1 MKVLLVE
8 PNYKNKYPP
17 MGLMKI
23 STYHKQLGDEV
34 RFVKG
39 FSSDVDKEVWDRI
52 YITTLFTFDFDVDVE
67 TINHY
72 KLLVN
77 NIDNLYVGGIM
88 ASLMPDKIAEATG
101 IERSHVLT
109 GLFTDTSVVGD
120 DNDIN
125 VDELP
130 LDYDILEQVDYKYPA
145 GDNYFAYTTRGCPNH
160 CSFCAVPILEP
171 NFHVTN
177 NIIDQIKTIDE
188 KYGPKQHLLLLD
200 NNVLNTP
207 DLKSLVDDLCTAGFG
222 RGAKY
227 TDPGAYN
234 IVMMRY
240 KKGDRAEFLDKKMAA
255 YLEGFKKR
263 IKSAE
268 MLEMFLQIVI
278 AAEDAEDYA
287 QYMLDHEEELSPII
301 EKYRSKAKKAR
312 YLDFNQGVDGRKIN
326 DENMEQLARL
336 AIHPLRIAFDDIHLK
351 DVYCEAVRTAHR
363 HGIREISNYILF
375 NYKDKPE
382 DLYERL
388 RVNIELNEELG
399 IQIFSFPMKY
409 SPISETDRT
418 YIGANW
424 CKKSIR
430 AISAILQ
437 VTKGVVAAG
446 SSFFYKAFGNNLE
459 EFYEILAMPRE
470 LIMFRSHFEGDGTTA
485 KWQALYRKLNDEQK
499 DRLMEIVSHNM
510 SELRNIPW
518 PDDLRE
524 ILEFYLIK
532 YSGKTEHTAEQ
543 YIQMSLMDDSDI
555 VTEDTMLD

>member
-1 MKVLLVE
+1 MRILLVE

-23 STYHKQLGDEV
+23 STYHKMLGDEV

-39 FSSDVDKEVWDRI
+39 FDPEVNKEVWDRI
-52 YITTLFTFDFDVDVE
+52 YVTTLFTFDFDIDVE

-77 NIDNLYVGGIM
+77 NINDLYVGGIM
-88 ASLMPDKIAEATG
+88 ASLMPDRIVAATG
-101 IERSHVLT
+101 IERSHILT

-171 NFHVTN
+171 HFHVTN

-200 NNVLNTP
+200 NNVLNTK
-207 DLKSLVDDLCTAGFG
+207 DLKVLVDDLCTAGFG

-227 TDPGAYN
+227 VDPGAYN

-240 KKGDRAEFLDKKMAA
+240 KNGDRAEFLDKKMVA

-268 MLEMFLQIVI
+268 MLETFLQIVI
-278 AAEDAEDYA
+278 GAEDAEDYA
-287 QYMLDHEEELSPII
+287 QYMLDHEDELSPII
-301 EKYRSKAKKAR
+301 EKYRSKSKKAR

-336 AIHPLRIAFDDIHLK
+336 AIHPLRIAFDDIKLK
-351 DVYCEAVRTAHR
+351 DVYRKAVRTAHR
-363 HGIREISNYILF
+363 HGIKEISNYILF
-375 NYKDKPE
+375 NYKDEPK

-388 RVNIELNEELG
+388 KVNIELNEELG

-418 YIGANW
+418 YIGTNW
-424 CKKSIR
+424 CKKSVR

-459 EFYEILAMPRE
+459 EYYELLAMPRE
-470 LIMFRSHFEGDGTTA
+470 LIMFRSHFEENGTTA
-485 KWQALYRKLNDEQK
+485 KWQTLYRKLNDEQK
-499 DRLMEIVSHNM
+499 KRLMDLVSLNV
-510 SELRNIPW
+510 SELRKAVW
-518 PDDLRE
+518 PDDLKD
-524 ILEFYLIK
+524 ILDFYLIK
-532 YSGKTEHTAEQ
+532 YSGKKEYSNEKYVQ
-543 YIQMSLMDDSDI
+543 VSLMDDSDVVI
-555 VTEDTMLD
+555 ED

>member
-1 MKVLLVE
+1 MRVLLVE

-23 STYHKQLGDEV
+23 STYHKMLGDEV

-39 FSSDVDKEVWDRI
+39 YDHEVDEETWDRI
-52 YITTLFTFDFDVDVE
+52 YVTTLFTFDFDVDVE

-72 KLLVN
+72 KLLAN
-77 NIDNLYVGGIM
+77 NIKDLYVGGIM
-88 ASLMPDKIAEATG
+88 ASLMPDRIVAATG
-101 IERSHVLT
+101 IDRSHILT

-130 LDYDILEQVDYKYPA
+130 LDYDILEQIDYKYPA

-171 NFHVTN
+171 YFHVTN
-177 NIIDQIKTIDE
+177 NIIEQIRTIDE
-188 KYGPKQHLLLLD
+188 RYGPKQHLLLLD
-200 NNVLNTP
+200 NNVLNTT
-207 DLKSLVDDLCTAGFG
+207 DLKGLVDDLCEAGFG

-227 TDPGAYN
+227 VDPGAYA

-240 KKGDRAEFLDKKMAA
+240 RRGDRADFLDRKMAA
-255 YLEGFKKR
+255 YLDSFKKR
-263 IKSAE
+263 IKSPE
-268 MLEMFLQIVI
+268 MLEAFLQIVI
-278 AAEDAEDYA
+278 GAEDAEDYA

-326 DENMEQLARL
+326 DENMEQLSRL
-336 AIHPLRIAFDDIHLK
+336 AIRPLRIAFDDIRLK
-351 DVYCEAVRTAHR
+351 DVYCNAVRTAHR

-388 RVNIELNEELG
+388 RVNIELNQELG

-409 SPISETDRT
+409 SPITETDRS
-418 YIGANW
+418 YIGTNW

-446 SSFFYKAFGNNLE
+446 SNFFYKAFGNNLQE
-459 EFYEILAMPRE
+459 YFELLAMPRE
-470 LIMFRSHFEGDGTTA
+470 LIMFRSHFEESGTTE
-485 KWQALYRKLNDEQK
+485 KWQILYRNLTDEQK
-499 DRLMEIVSHNM
+499 ERLMALVSLNVT
-510 SELRNIPW
+510 ELRNTPW
-518 PDDLRE
+518 PEDLKD
-524 ILEFYLIK
+524 ILPYYLIK
-532 YSGKTEHTAEQ
+532 YSGKVEQ
-543 YIQMSLMDDSDI
+543 NSEKYVQLSLIDDSDNADG
-555 VTEDTMLD
+555 E

>member
-23 STYHKQLGDEV
+23 STYHKMLGDEV

-39 FSSDVDKEVWDRI
+39 FDPEVDEEVWDRI
-52 YITTLFTFDFDVDVE
+52 YVTTLFTFDFDIDVQ

-77 NIDNLYVGGIM
+77 KIDDLYVGGIM
-88 ASLMPDKIAEATG
+88 ASLMPDKVVEATG
-101 IERSHVLT
+101 IERSHILT

-120 DNDIN
+120 HNEIN

-130 LDYDILEQVDYKYPA
+130 LDYDILEQVNYKYPA

-200 NNVLNTP
+200 NNVLNTT
-207 DLKSLVDDLCTAGFG
+207 DLEKLVDDLCTAGFS

-227 TDPGAYN
+227 NDPGAYN

-240 KKGDRAEFLDKKMAA
+240 KNGDRADFLDKKMAI
-255 YLEGFKKR
+255 YLDGFKKR
-263 IKSAE
+263 IKSGE
-268 MLEMFLQIVI
+268 MLETFLQIVI
-278 AAEDAEDYA
+278 GAEEAEDYA

-326 DENMEQLARL
+326 DDNMEQLARL
-336 AIHPLRIAFDDIHLK
+336 SIHPLRIAFDDIKLK
-351 DVYCEAVRTAHR
+351 DVYCKAVRTAHR
-363 HGIREISNYILF
+363 HGIKEISNYILF

-388 RVNIELNEELG
+388 KVNIELNEELG

-418 YIGANW
+418 YIGTNW
-424 CKKSIR
+424 CKKSVR

-459 EFYEILAMPRE
+459 EYYEILAMPRE
-470 LIMFRSHFEGDGTTA
+470 LIMFRSYFENNGITA
-485 KWQALYRKLNDEQK
+485 KWQHLYRQLDAEQK
-499 DRLMEIVSHNM
+499 ERLMKLVSLNV
-510 SELRNIPW
+510 SELKNTPW
-518 PDDLRE
+518 PSDLAE
-524 ILEFYLIK
+524 ILDFYLLK
-532 YSGKTEHTAEQ
+532 YSGKTEQMQEK
-543 YIQMSLMDDSDI
+543 YVQMSLMDDSDI
-555 VTEDTMLD
+555 VVED